1 MSKFLY
7 AFNKT
12 MGHEGGYSCD
22 PDDLGGETYRGISR
36 RYHPSWPGWEI
47 VDRYKNTGGVPG
59 HPEAWV
65 EAMMADPVLNQLVE
79 DFYKATFWDRFLGDT
94 IEYAQVAQEMFDTGV
109 NLGVGRA
116 VRFLQAGLNVLNRN
130 GAMFDDLVED
140 GVMGRKTLEALS
152 LLGHREGT
160 KALLKVMNILQGA
173 HYVERMRQ
181 SQTQEK
187 YARGWLARVEIS
199 KGGQA

>member
-1 MSKFLY
+1 MAEFKY

-22 PDDLGGETYRGISR
+22 PDDLGGETFRGISR
-36 RYHPSWPGWEI
+36 KYHPCWPGWDLIDAYTFGEPRN
-47 VDRYKNTGGVPG
+47 VGADT
-59 HPEAWV
+59 EA
-65 EAMMADPVLNQLVE
+65 EMMADPVLSRLVE
-79 DFYKATFWDRFLGDT
+79 EFYKAMFWDRFLGDL
-94 IEYAQVAQEMFDTGV
+94 IEYAQVAQELFDTGV

-130 GAMFDDLVED
+130 GDMFDDLVED

-152 LLGHREGT
+152 LLGHREGIRV
-160 KALLKVMNILQGA
+160 LLKVMNIMQGA

-181 SQTQEK
+181 SPTQEK
-187 YARGWLARVEIS
+187 YARGWFKRVEIT